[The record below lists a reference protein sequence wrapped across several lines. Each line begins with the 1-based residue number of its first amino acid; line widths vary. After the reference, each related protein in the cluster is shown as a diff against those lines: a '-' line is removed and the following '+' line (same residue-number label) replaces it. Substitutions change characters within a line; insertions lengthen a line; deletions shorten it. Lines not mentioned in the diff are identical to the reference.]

1 MNGTAKSTTRKI
13 ALVVGFAL
21 ILLVPL
27 TIFVLPTNRPAQS
40 GLPEPMESRKLEEQ
54 EAVVYGL
61 PVRLKV
67 PKIKVDAA
75 VSLMGLKENGDMEAP
90 KDGRG
95 VGWYKIGSRPGNNG
109 TAVMAGHYGQWKNG
123 EGSVFDDLDKLE
135 KGDKVYVEDDHGVTA
150 TFVVREL
157 RSYRRG
163 EKAPSVFNFSSDGKA
178 YLNLVTCQGD
188 WNEGQGSYSDRL
200 VVFAY
205 KEIAP

>member
-1 MNGTAKSTTRKI
+1 MV
-13 ALVVGFAL
+13 VVGFAL

-27 TIFVLPTNRPAQS
+27 AIFVFPANKPTQS
-40 GLPEPMESRKLEEQ
+40 GPLKPVENKSQKEQ

-61 PVRLKV
+61 PARLKV
-67 PKIKVDAA
+67 PKIKVDVA

-109 TAVMAGHYGQWKNG
+109 TAVIAGHYGQWKNG
-123 EGSVFDDLDKLE
+123 EGSVFDDLNKLE
-135 KGDKVYVEDDHGVTA
+135 KGDKVYVEDDHGLTA
-150 TFVVREL
+150 TFVVSEL
-157 RSYRRG
+157 KTYRRG

-200 VVFAY
+200 VIFAY
-205 KEIAP
+205 KEIAS